1 MLFIDSF
8 LGETDDQG
16 LIHHQ
21 MKMRQSNRG
30 RDKQGNQRRMKMMSK
45 RVAKDVGPLLKTN
58 RRGRQVRES
67 SK

>member
-1 MLFIDSF
+1 
-8 LGETDDQG
+8 
-16 LIHHQ
+16 
-21 MKMRQSNRG
+21 MKMKQSNRG

-45 RVAKDVGPLLKTN
+45 RVAEDVGPLLKTN